1 MDEEIDMLNIGE
13 LPDMDKK
20 VELQMDFTTL
30 IIVCT
35 SMTMYSDHV
44 KEMIDNNVLPSPI
57 GETMLENVE
66 KVITE
71 LHHVMAVEGN
81 DLYNALYENVP
92 EGGTLQ

>member
-35 SMTMYSDHV
+35 SMTMYSDYV
-44 KEMIDNNVLPSPI
+44 KEMIDSNVLPSPI